1 MVLKLDNIT
10 ITPDLLSLI
19 TELDSF
25 KASWRFLN
33 QQPEKLKA
41 LRTVATIESIGSSTR
56 IEGSK
61 LSDKEVE
68 QLLTHIK
75 NRSFTSR
82 DEEEVAG
89 YAYVC
94 EEIYH
99 NFDAMPFTE
108 NTIKQ
113 LHQWLLQFSHKD
125 TRHRGHYKKLSNNVE
140 AFDAQGKSLGIVFE
154 TSSPFETP
162 RHMEELITWTQEQL
176 EKRMLHP
183 LLVIGVF
190 IVVFLAIHPFQDGNG
205 RLSRLLTTLLLLQS
219 GYAYVP
225 YSSLESFIERSKK
238 SYYLALQRTQKT
250 LRTDKVDFHPW
261 LLFFLLCLQKQKNHL
276 ALKIEKTTRVSADL
290 SPLSA
295 EIIALL
301 EEHTRLTMG
310 SLELFTHANR
320 STLKQHVTA
329 LVQQGKIEK
338 HGQGKGTWY
347 SKKIA

>member
-1 MVLKLDNIT
+1 
-10 ITPDLLSLI
+10 
-19 TELDSF
+19 
-25 KASWRFLN
+25 
-33 QQPEKLKA
+33 
-41 LRTVATIESIGSSTR
+41 
-56 IEGSK
+56 
-61 LSDKEVE
+61 
-68 QLLTHIK
+68 
-75 NRSFTSR
+75 
-82 DEEEVAG
+82 
-89 YAYVC
+89 
-94 EEIYH
+94 
-99 NFDAMPFTE
+99 
-108 NTIKQ
+108 
-113 LHQWLLQFSHKD
+113 
-125 TRHRGHYKKLSNNVE
+125 
-140 AFDAQGKSLGIVFE
+140 
-154 TSSPFETP
+154 
-162 RHMEELITWTQEQL
+162 MEELITWTQEQL